1 MRARPGLPAC
11 LRLPVC
17 LGLLI
22 GLGLPPGAARA
33 DDERRL
39 SGNLNGNL
47 SGSLNADLSGK
58 LVSTGSDTLG
68 SLSSRWAEALGR
80 RYPRLLMQ
88 VRAIGSG
95 AAPTALIQGT
105 ADVGPMSRP
114 MSPAE
119 ERAFVRRFGYGPTAV
134 PVARDEIAVFVH
146 RDNALERIS
155 VPQLDAVFSAT
166 RRCGY
171 HRPIR
176 DWRRLDG
183 GADERIDAPA
193 RPLDAPAR
201 PISLYGR
208 SATSGTYSFFR
219 RRVLCRGDFA
229 PDLNRLVGSS
239 AVVRAVARDPR
250 GVGYA
255 SAGYLNANVK
265 RLRLLAADGV
275 TEIALSRSLYL
286 YINRRPRAA
295 LEGGLA
301 AFLDLVLSAEG
312 QREVRRSGYL
322 PLSAARVA
330 RLRASLGFARD

>member
-1 MRARPGLPAC
+1 M
-11 LRLPVC
+11 
-17 LGLLI
+17 
-22 GLGLPPGAARA
+22 
-33 DDERRL
+33 
-39 SGNLNGNL
+39 SGDL
-47 SGSLNADLSGK
+47 SGSLNANLSGK

-68 SLSSRWAEALGR
+68 PLSSQWAEALGR
-80 RYPRLLMQ
+80 RYPGLLMQ

-146 RDNALERIS
+146 QDNALERIS

-171 HRPIR
+171 HRSIR

-193 RPLDAPAR
+193 RPLNAPARPR

-219 RRVLCRGDFA
+219 SRVLCRGDFA

-275 TEIALSRSLYL
+275 TEVALSRSLYL
-286 YINRRPRAA
+286 YINRRPQAA

-312 QREVRRSGYL
+312 QRAVRRSGYL

-330 RLRASLGFARD
+330 RLRESLGFARD

>member
-1 MRARPGLPAC
+1 M
-11 LRLPVC
+11 
-17 LGLLI
+17 
-22 GLGLPPGAARA
+22 
-33 DDERRL
+33 
-39 SGNLNGNL
+39 
-47 SGSLNADLSGK
+47 SGK

-68 SLSSRWAEALGR
+68 SLSSRWAKALGR
-80 RYPRLLMQ
+80 RYPGLLMQ

-193 RPLDAPAR
+193 RP
-201 PISLYGR
+201 ISLYGR

-219 RRVLCRGDFA
+219 SRVLCRGDFA

-265 RLRLLAADGV
+265 RLRLLAADGA

-286 YINRRPRAA
+286 YINRGPRAP

-330 RLRASLGFARD
+330 RLRESLGLARDRARARD

>member
-1 MRARPGLPAC
+1 MRARPGLPVC

-22 GLGLPPGAARA
+22 GLGLSPGAARA
-33 DDERRL
+33 DNEPRL
-39 SGNLNGNL
+39 SGSL
-47 SGSLNADLSGK
+47 SGNLNADLSGK

-80 RYPRLLMQ
+80 RYPGLLMQ

-146 RDNALERIS
+146 RDNALGRIS

-176 DWRRLDG
+176 DWRRLNG
-183 GADERIDAPA
+183 GADERI
-193 RPLDAPAR
+193 DAPAR

-219 RRVLCRGDFA
+219 SRVLCRGDFA

-286 YINRRPRAA
+286 YINRGPQAP

-330 RLRASLGFARD
+330 RLRESLGFARD

>member
-80 RYPRLLMQ
+80 RYPGLLMQ

-193 RPLDAPAR
+193 RP
-201 PISLYGR
+201 ISLYGR

-219 RRVLCRGDFA
+219 SRVLCRGDFA

-275 TEIALSRSLYL
+275 TEIALSRRLYL
-286 YINRRPRAA
+286 YINRGPQAP

-312 QREVRRSGYL
+312 QRAVRRSGYL
-322 PLSAARVA
+322 PLGAARVA
-330 RLRASLGFARD
+330 RLRESLGFAHD

>member
-22 GLGLPPGAARA
+22 CLGLPPGAARA

-39 SGNLNGNL
+39 SGNSN
-47 SGSLNADLSGK
+47 SRLNADLSGK

-68 SLSSRWAEALGR
+68 SLSSRWAQALGR
-80 RYPRLLMQ
+80 RYPGLLMQ

-176 DWRRLDG
+176 DWRRLNG
-183 GADERIDAPA
+183 GADARIDAPA
-193 RPLDAPAR
+193 RPRA
-201 PISLYGR
+201 ISLYGR

-229 PDLNRLVGSS
+229 PDLNRLVGSA

-275 TEIALSRSLYL
+275 TEVALSRSLYL

-330 RLRASLGFARD
+330 RLRESLGFARD